1 MLALKPLFT
10 LNRVTVF
17 GDNADPDQFY
27 YLPEQVH
34 LATDNS
40 GKPQFTLIKYMRDI
54 TDNPDW
60 TEGEQLGGGFLI
72 FSVNLSLDA
81 DTRSQIIRQANK
93 FSKGSPNLATAP
105 FTDGTVRVLAL
116 DATNAPVQGRIRF
129 VENVIGTTKP
139 SLFGDLQATFSL
151 ELSQEGVTMLEQAFE
166 KGGQPIGLVYDM
178 TFLGLRPA
186 FDVTVKADYRRI
198 YEEFNAKLAAQYMM
212 IRAEIEAGFQKLIEN
227 KAIEVTV
234 NSYTTDANMREQQ
247 QNALKFFTDNLLKDF
262 FTPSLQM
269 PAAQSTSLLGELAGM
284 LGLPQ
289 SANRPASN
297 PSAPAGQGAATPT
310 TQTAAARPTGTATA
324 APPVTTTP
332 RTASTS
338 AASIATAGMANP
350 SRAITT
356 TAPTGTA
363 ATTGPSGSSG
373 TTTPTA
379 TTPTASTTATATP
392 APSASSTATTPVSTT
407 ATSTASTTPSG
418 SSGST
423 TTTTTTTST
432 ASHPTATTTTTTT
445 AGSAASRPTTAASS
459 GSSSSSAARPGG
471 ASAATT
477 PAAGAAGGSNLAL
490 GFTMRYVHQDE
501 LKTFTMS
508 WKEAAAT
515 EQHHTPNGTFGIM
528 LRGLNKSEHFISVN
542 LDDDFFKRLKV
553 MIDCPTPFASV
564 GLSQVK
570 VHLEYGIGNNGQPLY
585 VDDVELKPDATGHI
599 TPQELTTALDARRE
613 LSYKYRVDFYFDPS
627 TSIRGQKMHYTTEM
641 LTSMDRMLTIDPA
654 TYVGMMNINVTAG
667 ELSFDQIPRVQVKM
681 GYDDAANNFHVEDSF
696 VLSKDKTNFDWRLRL
711 SDPAQKTYWYD
722 VTYFLPDDRSIQMPR
737 QTASGQNLV
746 INEPWQDRLDL
757 LVDALWDDTIS
768 HFVLQLDYTD
778 STNNYRYSTVKRM
791 ASVNEI
797 PLNLSIPLLDRANRN
812 YKYQITALGKDNSVR
827 RIPSTQAE
835 DTYLLMSPPAPAI
848 PTP

>member
-10 LNRVTVF
+10 INRVTVF

-34 LATDNS
+34 LATDSS

-54 TDNPDW
+54 TDNPEW
-60 TEGEQLGGGFLI
+60 SEGQALGGGFLI
-72 FSVNLSLDA
+72 FSVNLSLDD

-93 FSKGSPNLATAP
+93 FSQGSPNLATAP
-105 FTDGTVRVLAL
+105 FTDGSVRVLAL
-116 DATNAPVQGRIRF
+116 DATDAPVQGRIRF

-186 FDVTVKADYRRI
+186 FDVTVKADYHRI

-212 IRAEIEAGFQKLIEN
+212 IRAEIEAGFQKLIED

-247 QNALKFFTDNLLKDF
+247 QNALRFFTETLLRDF

-269 PAAQSTSLLGELAGM
+269 PAAQSTSLLGELSNM

-289 SANRPASN
+289 SANRNVSNASA
-297 PSAPAGQGAATPT
+297 APGHGAATPT
-310 TQTAAARPTGTATA
+310 AQTAATHATGTTATA
-324 APPVTTTP
+324 PPPTTTA

-338 AASIATAGMANP
+338 AASIATAGTANP
-350 SRAITT
+350 SHGVTT

-363 ATTGPSGSSG
+363 ATVGPSGSSG
-373 TTTPTA
+373 STAAPSTTASTATSATSASGATA
-379 TTPTASTTATATP
+379 TTPPT
-392 APSASSTATTPVSTT
+392 
-407 ATSTASTTPSG
+407 G

-423 TTTTTTTST
+423 TTTPASSAST
-432 ASHPTATTTTTTT
+432 ASHPTATSTTTTT
-445 AGSAASRPTTAASS
+445 AGSAGSRPSTAGPSGSS
-459 GSSSSSAARPGG
+459 GSTAAHPSGASGAGG
-471 ASAATT
+471 ATS
-477 PAAGAAGGSNLAL
+477 PSAAGAAGGNNLAI
-490 GFTMRYVHQDE
+490 GFTMRYIHQEE

-508 WKEAAAT
+508 WKEAAAA
-515 EQHHTPNGTFGIM
+515 EQHHTPNGTFGVM

-553 MIDCPTPFASV
+553 MIDCPTPFASI
-564 GLSQVK
+564 GLSEVK
-570 VHLEYGIGNNGQPLY
+570 VHLEYGLGNNGQPLY
-585 VDDVELKPDATGHI
+585 VDDVELKPDANGHI

-613 LSYKYRVDFYFDPS
+613 LSYQYRVDFYFDPS
-627 TSIRGQKMHYTTEM
+627 TSIRGQKMHYTTDM
-641 LTSMDRMLTIDPA
+641 IKCMDRMLTIDPA

-711 SDPAQKTYWYD
+711 SDPTQKTYWYD

-746 INEPWQDRLDL
+746 INEPWEDRLDL

-791 ASVNEI
+791 ASMNEI

-812 YKYQITALGKDNSVR
+812 YHYQITALGKDNSVHR
-827 RIPSTQAE
+827 TPSTQAE
-835 DTYLLMSPPAPAI
+835 DTYLLLSAAPV

>member
-10 LNRVTVF
+10 INRVTVF

-34 LATDNS
+34 LATDSS

-54 TDNPDW
+54 TDNPTW
-60 TEGEQLGGGFLI
+60 TEGQALGGGFLI

-93 FSKGSPNLATAP
+93 FSQGSPNLATAP

-116 DATNAPVQGRIRF
+116 DATDAPVQGRIRF

-151 ELSQEGVTMLEQAFE
+151 ELSQEGATMMEQAFE

-186 FDVTVKADYRRI
+186 FDVTVKADYKRV

-247 QNALKFFTDNLLKDF
+247 QNALKFFTENLLKDF

-297 PSAPAGQGAATPT
+297 ASAPAGHGATTPT
-310 TQTAAARPTGTATA
+310 TQTAASHTTTT
-324 APPVTTTP
+324 APPPTTTA

-338 AASIATAGMANP
+338 AASIATAGTANP
-350 SRAITT
+350 SHAVTT
-356 TAPTGTA
+356 TAPTGAA
-363 ATTGPSGSSG
+363 ATAG
-373 TTTPTA
+373 
-379 TTPTASTTATATP
+379 
-392 APSASSTATTPVSTT
+392 
-407 ATSTASTTPSG
+407 PSG

-423 TTTTTTTST
+423 AAPTATASTTTSATSATSATATSGASTAPHTASGTTATTPATGVGTHPTGTTATTSSSGST
-432 ASHPTATTTTTTT
+432 ASH
-445 AGSAASRPTTAASS
+445 AAAPS
-459 GSSSSSAARPGG
+459 GTSSSSATHPSGSGASGGG
-471 ASAATT
+471 AN
-477 PAAGAAGGSNLAL
+477 AAGAAGGSNLAL
-490 GFTMRYVHQDE
+490 GFTMRYIHQDE
-501 LKTFTMS
+501 LKTFTMN
-508 WKEAAAT
+508 WKEAAAA
-515 EQHHTPNGTFGIM
+515 EQHHTPNGSFGIM

-564 GLSQVK
+564 GLSEVK
-570 VHLEYGIGNNGQPLY
+570 VHLEYGLGNNGQPMY
-585 VDDVELKPDATGHI
+585 VDDVELKPDANGHI

-613 LSYKYRVDFYFDPS
+613 LSYQYRVDFYFDPS
-627 TSIRGQKMHYTTEM
+627 TSIRGQKMHYTTDM
-641 LTSMDRMLTIDPA
+641 IKCMDRMLTIDPA

-711 SDPAQKTYWYD
+711 SDPTQKTYWYD

-746 INEPWQDRLDL
+746 VNEPWQDRLDL

-791 ASVNEI
+791 ANVNEI

-812 YKYQITALGKDNSVR
+812 YKYQITALGKDNSVHR
-827 RIPSTQAE
+827 TPSTQAA
-835 DTYLLMSPPAPAI
+835 DTYLLMAAAPV